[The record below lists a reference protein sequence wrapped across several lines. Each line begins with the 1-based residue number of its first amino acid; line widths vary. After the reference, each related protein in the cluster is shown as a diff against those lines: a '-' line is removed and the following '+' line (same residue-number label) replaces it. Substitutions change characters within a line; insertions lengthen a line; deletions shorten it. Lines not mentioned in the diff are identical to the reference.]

1 MRHTLLFILVLLC
14 PLLGFAQVDTLEIES
29 QVKAVTVYPEG
40 AQITR
45 EISQSL
51 PLGKS
56 VIVFKGLPY
65 DINQDNLQLG
75 CSKLDHILSLKLEK
89 EQGKPIG
96 KPKEMIELEA
106 QLDPIQLEFKELSKQ
121 YNLLNTEKEILSQ
134 NSKLNTS
141 STTVPIE
148 ELKKTMAYFKQS
160 MNKIESSKLKIEL
173 RKEELTKQLKEISNK
188 LHEIANKDYKNTSKL
203 IVTINNKDAQKIDYT
218 LSYFHFDAGW
228 VPNYNFRVDNIGQPL
243 TADYNATIYQFT
255 GEDWKDV
262 DLTLATVAPTINK
275 SEVRLE
281 TWILEQAV
289 KKKTPKP
296 KPITYTSLV
305 EDEELKDIEGNSI
318 SIRGSITDGASG
330 ETIPLVNVVVK
341 SGQNVVQGVSADFDG
356 KYIISPIDP
365 GTYNIEFSFVGYTT
379 NIIKNVVVYKNKPNI
394 LNVELLEDNSL
405 LEEVILSYQSPII
418 DPYKSGTTIYMGGL
432 PAATSV
438 SKPKSPI
445 QSIVDNIMD
454 DLKDDFS
461 YPEFKI
467 EAPFTILND
476 SKETDV
482 RIKSIKIP
490 TTYQYHIIPK
500 VQQFAFLEAGIPN
513 WNSYDFLSGNAK
525 IYLKGKF
532 IGQTFLNT
540 DNFSDT
546 LQLQLGKDADIQVKR
561 TYEKALGGKITS
573 GNKVKETIAYSIL
586 VKNNKQVP
594 VNLVVEDQI
603 PITRRKDISI
613 ELLEQGEAKLNS
625 QIGQLLWDINL
636 TPGETKNI
644 QFSYLAKYPK
654 F

>member
-45 EISQSL
+45 KISQSL

-56 VIVFKGLPY
+56 VLVFKGLPY

-75 CSKLDHILSLKLEK
+75 CSKLNHILSLKLEK

-141 STTVPIE
+141 STTVSIE

-160 MNKIESSKLKIEL
+160 MDKIESGKLKIEL

-281 TWILEQAV
+281 TWVLEQAV
-289 KKKTPKP
+289 KKKAPKP

-305 EDEELKDIEGNSI
+305 EEHIDTESTPGSL
-318 SIRGSITDGASG
+318 RGTITDAATG
-330 ETIPLVNVVVK
+330 ETIPMANVVVK
-341 SGQNVVQGVSADFDG
+341 SGQNVVQGGSTDFDG
-356 KYIISPIDP
+356 NYIISPIDP
-365 GTYNIEFSFVGYTT
+365 GTYNIEISFLGYKKKTIEHV
-379 NIIKNVVVYKNKPNI
+379 IINKYKAKILDISLEEDEGLLDMVVV
-394 LNVELLEDNSL
+394 
-405 LEEVILSYQSPII
+405 SYESPII
-418 DPYKSGTTIYMGGL
+418 DPDKSGTTIYMDDL

-445 QSIVDNIMD
+445 QSIVDNILV

-467 EAPFTILND
+467 EAPFTILTD

-500 VQQFAFLEAGIPN
+500 VQQFAFLKAGIPN

-594 VNLVVEDQI
+594 INLVLEDQI

-613 ELLEQGEAKLNS
+613 ELLEQGGAKLNS